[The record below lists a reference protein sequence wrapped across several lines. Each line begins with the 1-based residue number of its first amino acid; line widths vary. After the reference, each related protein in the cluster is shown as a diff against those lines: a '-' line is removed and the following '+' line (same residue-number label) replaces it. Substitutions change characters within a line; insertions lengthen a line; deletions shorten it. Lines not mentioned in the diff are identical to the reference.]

1 MNAAVGGTVVMHIAA
16 PAPGEGCS
24 QQGSA
29 RLHLHPDLALLS
41 WQHMQWHREC
51 WAQGMTL

>member
-16 PAPGEGCS
+16 PAPGERCS

-41 WQHMQWHREC
+41 WQHMQCYREC